1 MKNSIKILDCTLRD
15 GGYYNNWDFDFEVI
29 ESYLKSVAEAN
40 IDFVEL
46 GLRNF
51 SQAGFH
57 GAFAYTTEEYINSLT
72 LPDGPIYGVMVDA
85 KTILGS
91 ELSIFDAVDRLFVDA
106 KLSKIGLVRIAA
118 HFHEVKASENIARK
132 LKEKGYLVG
141 LNMMQAGGKSTEI
154 ISEMASCVNSWE
166 CVDALY
172 FADSLGNMD
181 FEEVVRITSAIKQSW
196 LGDIGIHTHNN
207 MGKALNN
214 TLAAKDSG
222 VTWLDVTIT
231 GMGRGAGNA
240 QTETLLATLDSESYK
255 PEPIYDLVIRYF
267 EDMQKEYGWGASL
280 PYFLGAKADIHPTY
294 IQTLISSEV
303 YGKDEVIDA
312 IKYLSKVEGTS
323 SYNSELLTTAIS
335 FSGSKNNPTGSTD
348 IEGLLKEREVLII
361 ASGPSTQRYL
371 KDIEAYIRNHNPVVI
386 AVNVSIP
393 LSEDFI
399 DYYCVSHNS
408 KFVSQSKL
416 YSSLSKP
423 IIAPLHRF
431 SESEKNVMEGH
442 GVKALDFGFE
452 VVPAIF
458 SVQPTY
464 CQAPYDV
471 TFAYALGVAT
481 CANAAAIKVVGID
494 GYPSN
499 DPRQLEMIEICN
511 MYNGLARENEIIAL
525 TPTTYPITQ
534 MSIFSPKK

>member
-1 MKNSIKILDCTLRD
+1 MQKPIKILDCTLRD
-15 GGYYNNWDFDFEVI
+15 GGYYNNWDFDAEVVDN
-29 ESYLKSVAEAN
+29 YLTAIAAAN

-51 SQAGFH
+51 AKSGFH
-57 GAFAYTTEEYINSLT
+57 GAFAYTTEDYINGIE
-72 LPDGPIYGVMVDA
+72 LPNGPTYGVMVDA
-85 KTILGS
+85 KTILEC
-91 ELSIFDAVDRLFVDA
+91 ELSISDAVDMLFVDA
-106 KLSKIGLVRIAA
+106 HMSKLGLVRIAA
-118 HFHEVKASENIARK
+118 HFREVEASETIAKR

-141 LNMMQAGGKSTEI
+141 LNMMQAGGKPTELI
-154 ISEMASCVNSWE
+154 CEMASCVSSWE
-166 CVDALY
+166 CVDSLY

-181 FEEVVRITSAIKQSW
+181 PEEVSRITHAIKQSW
-196 LGDIGIHTHNN
+196 QGDIGIHTHNN
-207 MGKALNN
+207 MGRALNN
-214 TLAAKDSG
+214 TLAAKDAG

-240 QTETLLATLDSESYK
+240 QTETLLATLDNNNYE

-267 EDMQKEYGWGASL
+267 EDMQKSHGWGASL

-294 IQTLISSEV
+294 IQNLISSEV

-312 IKYLSKVEGTS
+312 IKYLSKIEGTS
-323 SYNSELLTTAIS
+323 SYNSELLTNAIS
-335 FSGSKNNPTGSTD
+335 FSGTKNNTSGSNVLVD
-348 IEGLLKEREVLII
+348 MFKSREVLIV
-361 ASGPSTQRYL
+361 ASGPSAVRYQSN
-371 KDIEAYIRNHNPVVI
+371 IESYIRNYNPVVI
-386 AVNVSIP
+386 AVNVSSTI
-393 LSEDFI
+393 SEDFI

-408 KFVSQSKL
+408 KFVSQSKF

-431 SESEKNVMEGH
+431 SESEKSVLDGRS
-442 GVKALDFGFE
+442 VKAIDFGFE
-452 VVPAIF
+452 VVPATF
-458 SVQPTY
+458 SVHSTY

-481 CANAAAIKVVGID
+481 CANASAIKVVGID

-511 MYNGLARENEIIAL
+511 LYSSAANDNEVTAL

-534 MSIFSPKK
+534 MSIFAPKK